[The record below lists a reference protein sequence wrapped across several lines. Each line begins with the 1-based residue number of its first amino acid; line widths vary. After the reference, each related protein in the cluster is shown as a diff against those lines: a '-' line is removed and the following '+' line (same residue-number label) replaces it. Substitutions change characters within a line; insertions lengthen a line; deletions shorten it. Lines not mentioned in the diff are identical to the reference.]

1 MLLAGYLADD
11 LQVDQVVRA
20 LRWSAPNAL
29 LMAASRLHLL
39 FGVLIA
45 VIKFLQQERLFLGSN
60 EPQLSCTPCRVTEP
74 ASHHRALAGQYGRR
88 NRLGGYPLVLGRVA
102 AVGAP
107 HHLMRIA
114 RSACVDAGRARRLET
129 VSLDFDMADGAVDDP
144 LVDITVKAALAKLP
158 DDLREAVELR
168 YGSGLWRA
176 LPEESKDGNLLT
188 RIAHMMRRGSA
199 LK

>member
-1 MLLAGYLADD
+1 
-11 LQVDQVVRA
+11 
-20 LRWSAPNAL
+20 
-29 LMAASRLHLL
+29 
-39 FGVLIA
+39 
-45 VIKFLQQERLFLGSN
+45 
-60 EPQLSCTPCRVTEP
+60 
-74 ASHHRALAGQYGRR
+74 
-88 NRLGGYPLVLGRVA
+88 
-102 AVGAP
+102 
-107 HHLMRIA
+107 MRIA
-114 RSACVDAGRARRLET
+114 RSACVDADRARRLET

-144 LVDITVKAALAKLP
+144 LVDITVKAALDKLP